1 MDDNRA
7 CHIRSFNVEE
17 AASLFTEVRGEG
29 VFSEVRL
36 NGVLGSRYGPSA
48 PTPKE
53 DDPARG

>member
-7 CHIRSFNVEE
+7 CHIRSFDVEE

-36 NGVLGSRYGPSA
+36 NGVLRSSRRAGA
-48 PTPKE
+48 
-53 DDPARG
+53 GGIML